1 MRTRTF
7 ALLGL
12 FIAAGFAAAADPM
25 PEYKPFASSAGRYKV
40 LFPGGVKT
48 ETSDVKTANGTTLK
62 LTLDSVQLDDDTLY
76 VVTHVDAPDDVAK
89 QPAGPR
95 LDKVRDANKG
105 TDGKVLAEKELTLG
119 DDKHPGREVLIQKPN
134 LVIRNRI
141 VIAGNRL
148 YQVMIQ
154 GSKEF
159 VTSRDAD
166 RFFDSFEVTR

>member
-7 ALLGL
+7 ALIGL
-12 FIAAGFAAAADPM
+12 LIGLASGTAAPT

-40 LFPGGVKT
+40 LFPGGVKN
-48 ETSDVKTANGTTLK
+48 ETTDVKTPTGGTVK
-62 LTLDSVQLDDDTLY
+62 LTLDTVALDADTLY
-76 VVTHVDAPDDVAK
+76 MVTHVDAPDEVAK
-89 QPAGPR
+89 QPSGPR

-105 TDGKVLAEKELTLG
+105 TDGKILAEKELALG
-119 DDKHPGREVLIQKPN
+119 DDKFPAREVVIEKPKTV
-134 LVIRNRI
+134 LRTRI

-159 VTSRDAD
+159 VTSREAD
-166 RFFDSFEVTR
+166 RFFDSFEVTK